1 MTPHFFSIVSNRN
14 TSTISL
20 IKNLNKIKNW
30 AIQWKMNINHEPNK
44 QAQEIIFLRK
54 FQKKN
59 HNQVSFNYNS
69 VKQVC
74 SQKRLRMYLD
84 AKLNF

>member
-30 AIQWKMNINHEPNK
+30 AIQWKMNFNHDPNK

-69 VKQVC
+69 LNQVC
-74 SQKRLRMYLD
+74 SQKRLGMYLD